1 MTERDYFAGLTPS
14 ADLPQAIRLFLEPRL
29 PETWRHV
36 QRVAA
41 EAVKLAE
48 RFGADTD
55 AARLAGLAHD
65 LAAVA
70 PRAEIIAVAE
80 AWGVSLSAA
89 DRQIPQVVHGP
100 LAATVLARRLGVRDS
115 SILDAVRYH
124 TVLRPRAAL
133 LDKIVFI
140 ADKVAFDPTT
150 PRVDYEQAVQEGLE
164 RSLDAGVW
172 AYLDF
177 VVTHQAE
184 LGWKLH
190 PLLLAAHQEL
200 RSGKSGNGQD

>member
-1 MTERDYFAGLTPS
+1 MTPPDYFSALAPS
-14 ADLPQAIRLFLEPRL
+14 ADLPQTIRLFLEPRL

-36 QRVAA
+36 QRVAE
-41 EAVKLAE
+41 EAVRLAE
-48 RFGADTD
+48 RFGADAR
-55 AARLAGLAHD
+55 AAQLAGLAHD
-65 LAAVA
+65 LAAVV
-70 PRAEIIAVAE
+70 PRAEIISVALN
-80 AWGVSLSAA
+80 WGVPLSDA

-100 LAATVLARRLGVRDS
+100 LAAAVLEKRLGVREQ

-124 TVLRPRAAL
+124 TVLRPQAAS

-150 PRVDYEQAVQEGLE
+150 PRLDYWQAVKAGLQ
-164 RSLDAGVW
+164 RSLEAGVF

-200 RSGKSGNGQD
+200 RLGA